1 MPNRRTFIKSVTA
14 VAAAP
19 LLAGTAAGCGPLA
32 GAGAGMVRT
41 LAMTTLETFGM
52 ELATKAA
59 DGIPSVLES
68 GIAQLKSLTNARAIV
83 GTYVN
88 TPVQQSYLSATVAAL
103 HGPDGEEFVNRWSTD
118 LYSSVIHT
126 PSEGRS
132 LRIPAV
138 VQLGINLMC
147 LRFAGIPSNDQRLF
161 DPRGV
166 ALNQSVLYRER
177 SQNSLYACNL
187 ISGDEKLTSAATF
200 QATTI
205 GEYQMQITWNPSS
218 NATQECGLTVRKGR
232 DTAGSVPD
240 WPYSEKFSI
249 PYRYIFAS
257 ADNTD
262 LTI

>member
-88 TPVQQSYLSATVAAL
+88 TPVQQSYLSATAAAL

-147 LRFAGIPSNDQRLF
+147 LRFAGIPSNDQRMF
-161 DPRGV
+161 YPRGV

-187 ISGDEKLTSAATF
+187 ISGDEKLSLPRHFKQPLLVSIRCRSPGTPRPMPPRNVGSPF
-200 QATTI
+200 ER
-205 GEYQMQITWNPSS
+205 GG
-218 NATQECGLTVRKGR
+218 TQQDLNRTG
-232 DTAGSVPD
+232 
-240 WPYSEKFSI
+240 SI
-249 PYRYIFAS
+249 PKIFLFPIGTYS
-257 ADNTD
+257 HRSTT
-262 LTI
+262 LT